1 MEETRRARKKR
12 QTRELLVRTAFR
24 LFKEQGYEQ
33 TTIAQ
38 ISAEADIAT
47 KTFFNYFSGKEDVVF
62 TDAERYYELTL
73 SVIEGRRPGERMGD
87 LLLRT
92 CELSLS
98 AGYLAEGPMAGD
110 RELTDVYRNLLAT
123 VPSVQAKGLHVLF
136 DLQRRIADAFVAAF
150 PDEIDRMTALAAVGA
165 MTGSVGAL
173 GLVSME
179 MGQSDEEL
187 LATMRRAIDLVMRG
201 LGTL

>member
-1 MEETRRARKKR
+1 
-12 QTRELLVRTAFR
+12 
-24 LFKEQGYEQ
+24 
-33 TTIAQ
+33 
-38 ISAEADIAT
+38 
-47 KTFFNYFSGKEDVVF
+47 
-62 TDAERYYELTL
+62 
-73 SVIEGRRPGERMGD
+73 
-87 LLLRT
+87 
-92 CELSLS
+92 
-98 AGYLAEGPMAGD
+98 MAGD

>member
-73 SVIEGRRPGERMGD
+73 SVIEGRHSVNAWATCCCGPASCPCRPD
-87 LLLRT
+87 T
-92 CELSLS
+92 W
-98 AGYLAEGPMAGD
+98 P
-110 RELTDVYRNLLAT
+110 
-123 VPSVQAKGLHVLF
+123 
-136 DLQRRIADAFVAAF
+136 
-150 PDEIDRMTALAAVGA
+150 
-165 MTGSVGAL
+165 
-173 GLVSME
+173 
-179 MGQSDEEL
+179 
-187 LATMRRAIDLVMRG
+187 RAHGGRP
-201 LGTL
+201 

>member
-47 KTFFNYFSGKEDVVF
+47 KTFFNYFSSKEDVVF

-73 SVIEGRRPGERMGD
+73 DVIKGRRPGERVAD

-98 AGYLAEGPMAGD
+98 AGYMAEGPISAD
-110 RELTDVYRNLLAT
+110 PELTDVYRNLVAT
-123 VPSVQAKGLHVLF
+123 VPSVQAKGLHVMF
-136 DLQRRIADAFVAAF
+136 DSQRRIADAFVAAF
-150 PDEIDRMTALAAVGA
+150 PGEIDRLTALAAVGA
-165 MTGSVGAL
+165 LMGAVGAI
-173 GLVSME
+173 GLVSLE
-179 MGQSDEEL
+179 MGQSEEEF
-187 LATMRRAIDLVMRG
+187 LATMRRAVDLVMHG
-201 LGTL
+201 LDTL